1 MNRIDRL
8 FGILVLLQSRKY
20 VSAEK
25 IAEKFGISIRTVYR
39 DVKALGEQGIPVSFE
54 AARGYYIV
62 HGYFLPPVSFTGDEA
77 NALLLIESL
86 VGGFADK
93 SIQKH
98 YFTALNKVRSVLPTQ
113 QKEKLDQLS
122 RTIRLQIPQ
131 RLNQDSSHLSD
142 LQTAISSKVA
152 VELCY
157 TNNRGEQSRRMV
169 EPIGLIFY
177 AFSWH
182 LIGWCRLRNE
192 YRDFKISRIA
202 QLTLTS
208 EPFIKKDH
216 MELSEYMKQLP
227 VDY

>member
-25 IAEKFGISIRTVYR
+25 IADKFGISIRTVYR
-39 DVKALGEQGIPVSFE
+39 DVKALGEQGVPVSFE

-62 HGYFLPPVSFTGDEA
+62 QGYFLPPVSFTGDEA

-98 YFTALNKVRSVLPTQ
+98 YFTALNKVRSILPTA
-113 QKEKLDQLS
+113 QKEKLDHLS
-122 RTIRLQIPQ
+122 KTIRLQIPQ
-131 RLNQDSSHLSD
+131 RLNQDSAYLSE

-152 VELCY
+152 VELGY
-157 TNNRGEQSRRMV
+157 SNQREEQSMRLV

-182 LIGWCRLRNE
+182 LIGWCRLRKD
-192 YRDFKISRIA
+192 YRDFKVSRISR
-202 QLTLTS
+202 LTVTS
-208 EPFIKKDH
+208 EPFQKKKH